1 MEVEDNME
9 IDYQNVVNL
18 IANMGLLVFPIALIF
33 CICEK
38 LIDIFLNFVSG
49 KRVRL

>member
-1 MEVEDNME
+1 MN
-9 IDYQNVVNL
+9 IDYQNIINL
-18 IANMGLLVFPIALIF
+18 IIQIGIVVFPIALIF
-33 CICEK
+33 CITEK